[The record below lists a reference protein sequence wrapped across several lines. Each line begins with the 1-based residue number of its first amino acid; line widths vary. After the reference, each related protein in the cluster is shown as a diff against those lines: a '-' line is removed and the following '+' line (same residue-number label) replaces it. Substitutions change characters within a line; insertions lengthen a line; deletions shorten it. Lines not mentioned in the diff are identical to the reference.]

1 MAELLSNRVP
11 SLGLSL
17 GFIPAVGYVD
27 YRTASELDLFLFYAL
42 PVGIA
47 AWGVGRLP
55 AVLAGFL
62 SVAFGSGPT
71 CF

>member
-1 MAELLSNRVP
+1 MAGLLSNRVP
-11 SLGLSL
+11 SLC
-17 GFIPAVGYVD
+17 
-27 YRTASELDLFLFYAL
+27 TASELDLFLFYAL